1 MNSLLLVLL
10 VALVNLNLSSQS
22 IPGHLKPFGSVG
34 SLVNIEEIRGSYVD
48 VLKLF
53 TYYLPRS
60 EPIVSRRVL
69 INEESF
75 NMWKTDE
82 KLENELRGL
91 AKVNIYVDSLNN
103 SQRLQMKFGEFL
115 DRYQNEALYF
125 ADNVPDIFR

>member
-1 MNSLLLVLL
+1 
-10 VALVNLNLSSQS
+10 
-22 IPGHLKPFGSVG
+22 
-34 SLVNIEEIRGSYVD
+34 
-48 VLKLF
+48 
-53 TYYLPRS
+53 
-60 EPIVSRRVL
+60 
-69 INEESF
+69 
-75 NMWKTDE
+75 MWKTDE